1 MLSVYVVGE
10 MSYVYTHMI
19 TIQSRMYE
27 IVMRLDGI
35 SAVGDYVSCEAL
47 VVIRSG
53 VQVSHGEAIE
63 AT

>member
-19 TIQSRMYE
+19 TTQSRMYE

-35 SAVGDYVSCEAL
+35 SAIGDYVSCEGL
-47 VVIRSG
+47 VGVMSG
-53 VQVSHGEAIE
+53 V
-63 AT
+63 